1 VDQLINKPED
11 VFKSLSERLQG
22 DICIGLPKFGSVRFS
37 DYFPQTVNLDLK
49 NQFYRFEN
57 RFGLLNLE
65 MMEGCS
71 KGELY
76 PSPTFLLGHICVY
89 QD

>member
-22 DICIGLPKFGSVRFS
+22 DICIGLPKFGSVQFS
-37 DYFPQTVNLDLK
+37 DYLPQTVNLDLK